1 MERTVPFVVEWDRRL
16 NERSPMP
23 RELLRGVP
31 AAAGR
36 AVGPAAHVVREL
48 TEPSSP
54 PRTAGD
60 GSPDLEAECSAL
72 CHAAKAVRHRLEE
85 RAANAKGVARSV
97 LEMSAVMAE
106 DPTLLRESQALVREQ
121 GLGAAAA
128 VWRAG
133 RELALRL
140 EAVGGPTAERA
151 ADVLDVRDRV
161 VADLLG
167 QPVPGIPELDHPYV
181 LVADDLAPSD
191 TAILDPAMVLAI
203 VTAQG
208 GPTSHTAIL
217 ARELGIPAV
226 VSAEGCLAIPEGSR
240 IGVDGSGGRVW
251 LAVEDEEEFLSHRP
265 PAFEYR
271 GPGATA
277 DGFRVDLMAN
287 VGDGEGA
294 RLAAQVGAD
303 GIGLLRT
310 EYCFP
315 PTMNPPS
322 IEEQAAKYGEVF
334 AAFPGRRVVV
344 RTLDAGADKP
354 LPYLTHL
361 NEPNPALGV
370 RGIRAME
377 GHPEVLEQQLEAI
390 RLAAEA
396 NEAEVWVM
404 APMVATADEAE
415 DFVAGVHA
423 AGLPTAGVM
432 IEIPA
437 AAVRASHLLAR
448 ADFASV
454 GTNDLAQYAMAADRT
469 LGELAQLTDTWDP
482 AVLSLIRMAAQGGE
496 QQGRPVGVCGEAAA
510 DPALGAVL
518 VGLGISS
525 LSTSPRMLPAVAAV
539 LSRTTR
545 AECVRLAETALSQ
558 DSAAAAR
565 DAVRAELPVLEE
577 LGL

>member
-1 MERTVPFVVEWDRRL
+1 MA
-16 NERSPMP
+16 SQ
-23 RELLRGVP
+23 LLRGVP

-48 TEPSSP
+48 SAPSDP
-54 PRTAGD
+54 PRTGAD
-60 GSPDLEAECSAL
+60 GQPDLEAECSAL
-72 CHAAKAVRHRLEE
+72 CHAAKDVRHRLEE
-85 RAANAKGVARSV
+85 RAAAAKGVARSV
-97 LEMSAVMAE
+97 LEMSAIMAE
-106 DPTLLRESQALVREQ
+106 DPTLLREAQKLVRED
-121 GLGAAAA
+121 GLGAATA

-133 RELALRL
+133 GDLASRL
-140 EAVGGPTAERA
+140 ESVGGATAERA
-151 ADVLDVRDRV
+151 ADVIDVRDRV

-167 QPVPGIPELDHPYV
+167 LPVPGIPELDHPYV

-191 TAILDPAMVLAI
+191 TATLDPEMVLAI

-226 VSAEGCLAIPEGSR
+226 VAAEGCLSIPEGSR
-240 IGVDGSGGRVW
+240 IGVDGSGGEVW
-251 LAVEDEEEFLSHRP
+251 LGVADEEEFLSHRP
-265 PAFEYR
+265 PAFEYH

-277 DGFRVDLMAN
+277 DGYRVDLMAN

-294 RLAAQVGAD
+294 RLAASIGAD

-322 IEEQAAKYGEVF
+322 VEEQERKYSEVF

-354 LPYLTHL
+354 LPYLTQL
-361 NEPNPALGV
+361 DEPNPALGV
-370 RGIRAME
+370 RGYRAMV
-377 GHPEVLEQQLEAI
+377 GHPEVLDDQLEAI
-390 RLAAEA
+390 RRAAEA

-415 DFVAGVHA
+415 GFVERVHA

-432 IEIPA
+432 IEVPA

-454 GTNDLAQYAMAADRT
+454 GTNDLAQYTMAADRT
-469 LGELAQLTDTWDP
+469 LGDLAQLTDPWEP
-482 AVLSLIRMAAQGGE
+482 AVLSLIRMSAQGGD

-510 DPALGAVL
+510 DPALGVVL
-518 VGLGISS
+518 VGLGITS

-539 LSRTTR
+539 LGRTTR
-545 AECVRLAETALSQ
+545 AECIRLAEIALAQ
-558 DSAAAAR
+558 DSAAGAR
-565 DAVRAELPVLEE
+565 DAVRAELPVLQE